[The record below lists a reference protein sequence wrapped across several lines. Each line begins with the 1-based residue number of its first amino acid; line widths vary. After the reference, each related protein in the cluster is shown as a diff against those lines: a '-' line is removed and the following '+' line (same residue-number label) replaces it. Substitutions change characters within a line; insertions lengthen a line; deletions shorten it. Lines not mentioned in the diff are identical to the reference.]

1 MEPRSEG
8 TKQQPKKNGAPAQ
21 EQQKPQTTPLEKPLQ
36 GQTALSPR
44 SRFDILRDQIAAKM
58 ESIAEALPE
67 HLRKPEIVKRWERVI
82 VSTVART
89 PKLQECAATPQGI
102 ASLLQAIQQAA
113 QLGLEPTGVLGSA
126 YLVPFRT
133 GNKDKTGRKT
143 EGFHM
148 EAQLI
153 VGYRGL
159 IDLARRSNQ
168 IESIEARVVYSN
180 DRFHAR
186 FGTATEIEHEPAWE
200 GERGAIKAFYAVAK
214 LKGGQTQIEIMTKA
228 EVDAI
233 RGRSKSG
240 QDGPWV
246 TDYPEMGR
254 KTVVRRIAKYLPL
267 TPEMADA
274 FATDNDL
281 EEEPQQDAQPQ
292 AKGTAGL
299 AAIVKAK
306 TATVEAEHVET
317 AAEEETPHD
326 AETGEVHE
334 TTGEQQPDTSGVPS
348 EEEQAEIRAAEAAQA
363 TGKE

>member
-1 MEPRSEG
+1 MEEV
-8 TKQQPKKNGAPAQ
+8 
-21 EQQKPQTTPLEKPLQ
+21 
-36 GQTALSPR
+36 
-44 SRFDILRDQIAAKM
+44 AK
-58 ESIAEALPE
+58 ALPG
-67 HLRKPEIVKRWERVI
+67 HLRNEAIVKRWERVI
-82 VSTVART
+82 VSTIART
-89 PKLQECAATPQGI
+89 PLLQKCSP
-102 ASLLQAIQQAA
+102 ASLLQAITQAA

-126 YLVPFRT
+126 YLVPYKN
-133 GNKDKTGRKT
+133 NKENRYD
-143 EGFHM
+143 
-148 EAQLI
+148 AQLI

-180 DRFHAR
+180 DRFRAH
-186 FGTATEIEHEPAWE
+186 FGTDTKIEHEPAWE
-200 GERGAIKAFYAVAK
+200 GERGAVKAFYAVAK
-214 LKGGQTQIEIMTKA
+214 LKGGQVQIEIMTKA

-233 RGRSKSG
+233 RARSKSG
-240 QDGPWV
+240 ASGPWV
-246 TDYPEMGR
+246 TDYNEMGR

-267 TPEMADA
+267 TPELADA
-274 FATDNDL
+274 FATDSNDF
-281 EEEPQQDAQPQ
+281 EEDGQQAGEPQ

-334 TTGEQQPDTSGVPS
+334 AAGQEDAADGAPS